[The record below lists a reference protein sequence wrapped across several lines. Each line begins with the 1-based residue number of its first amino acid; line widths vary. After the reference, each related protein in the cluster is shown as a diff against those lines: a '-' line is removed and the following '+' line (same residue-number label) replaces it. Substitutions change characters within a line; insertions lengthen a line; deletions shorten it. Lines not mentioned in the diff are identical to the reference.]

1 MNTVRK
7 DIKEK
12 IERMEKLEREK
23 RKNENIHLI
32 TAERDFFRQEAMRLN
47 QLCKGKIVINLEL
60 SGNLDELSRDLKFK
74 ESEYNNLL
82 KKWKE
87 SENSNKQLIS
97 ELSKNIQINQE
108 LEDFNSRKLYDSEKE
123 IINHGDFGVNNFDRR
138 ESDQIYNNVIR
149 LQNELKKEKAK
160 TSRAQ
165 TAYTKILMDKNNLE
179 KIFIDCVEE
188 CRKEILHRKLTVESM
203 GRTTSTNFK
212 KKHAETMPIIN
223 DIKYEQFLPSDKRK
237 IIEEYILRDDVIN
250 LIKEYMFK
258 KNNQSERKEF
268 SLTQNS
274 FIKGDRKLISI
285 NSNRIR
291 SGSLFKF

>member
-1 MNTVRK
+1 MS
-7 DIKEK
+7 
-12 IERMEKLEREK
+12 RE
-23 RKNENIHLI
+23 
-32 TAERDFFRQEAMRLN
+32 
-47 QLCKGKIVINLEL
+47 
-60 SGNLDELSRDLKFK
+60 LKFK

-87 SENSNKQLIS
+87 SENSNKQLIV
-97 ELSKNIQINQE
+97 ELDRNVQINKE
-108 LEDFNSRKLYDSEKE
+108 LEDFNSRRLYDTEKE
-123 IINHGDFGVNNFDRR
+123 FSSNDGNGFGIDPYERR
-138 ESDQIYNNVIR
+138 ERDQMYNSIIR

-165 TAYTKILMDKNNLE
+165 TAYTKVLMDKNSLE

-188 CRKEILHRKLTVESM
+188 CRKEILHRKLSVESM
-203 GRTTSTNFK
+203 GRTTSSGFRK
-212 KKHAETMPIIN
+212 KAVDISSMPPI

-237 IIEEYILRDDVIN
+237 IIEDYILRDDVIN

-258 KNNQSERKEF
+258 KSNMSEKNEF

-285 NSNRIR
+285 NTNRIR
-291 SGSLFKF
+291 SGSLFKI